1 MAENIMNKK
10 VMVTNSKSGKISYV
24 TYSDLVS
31 GVYANLSKIGI
42 RNLESTS
49 ETNPTYTKYTKDQ
62 IVKYLANPASY
73 EKQLR
78 NMSKYLFN
86 ISNYYRRLIQYFANM
101 STFSYE
107 LVPYGLDRS
116 KSINLNKFKKAYYA
130 S

>member
-1 MAENIMNKK
+1 MAKDTIQKK
-10 VMVTNSKSGKISYV
+10 VAVTNPKSGKTSYI
-24 TYSDLVS
+24 TYSDLLS

-62 IVKYLANPASY
+62 IVTYLGNPASY

-86 ISNYYRRLIQYFANM
+86 ISNY
-101 STFSYE
+101 
-107 LVPYGLDRS
+107 P
-116 KSINLNKFKKAYYA
+116 
-130 S
+130 